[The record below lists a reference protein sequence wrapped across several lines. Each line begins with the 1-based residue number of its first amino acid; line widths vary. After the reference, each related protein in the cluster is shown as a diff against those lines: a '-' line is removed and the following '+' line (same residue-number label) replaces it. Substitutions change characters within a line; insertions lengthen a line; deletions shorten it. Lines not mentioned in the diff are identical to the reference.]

1 MNYEC
6 SQSLK
11 EIVTMTK
18 QILVIYLAWV
28 NYMQEFAGATNFQ
41 GALSYEVSL
50 HLANCMAT

>member
-18 QILVIYLAWV
+18 QMLVIYSTWV
-28 NYMQEFAGATNFQ
+28 NHMEEVARATNVQ

-50 HLANCMAT
+50 QLADFMAT